1 MTVYVENPNEYRHK
15 LLILLRQFSNVA
27 RYKFNNKNQRGIR
40 DMKKFE
46 ICIIQEKKRH
56 VI

>member
-27 RYKFNNKNQRGIR
+27 RYKFNNKNQR
-40 DMKKFE
+40 
-46 ICIIQEKKRH
+46 
-56 VI
+56 